1 MSVTAAA
8 AIGGAAGLL
17 GGVLQNKA
25 NKAASARQMAFQ
37 ERMSS
42 SAYQRGMADMK
53 KAGLNPILA
62 YSKGGASTPGGSTYQ
77 AQNIGSAA
85 TAGAQTAANASN
97 ISAQAEINRNN
108 AKMSELD
115 ARAFQKSGFGP
126 QYANASSINQTLGQ
140 QLKKFIGQ
148 GTSNVSTYTKE
159 SEQALKKLLDIE
171 QKVKSR
177 KNGTAL
183 HLRQDKTGGKMYE
196 SRK

>member
-1 MSVTAAA
+1 MSATAA
-8 AIGGAAGLL
+8 AIGGIAGLA
-17 GGVLQNKA
+17 GGILQNKA

-77 AQNIGSAA
+77 AQNIGAGA

-140 QLKKFIGQ
+140 QLKKLIGQ
-148 GTSNVSTYTKE
+148 GTSNVSSYTENAEK
-159 SEQALKKLLDIE
+159 ALKKLLATE

-177 KNGTAL
+177 KSGNSKD
-183 HLRQDKTGGKMYE
+183 LRILIQPDKKYR
-196 SRK
+196 RK

>member
-1 MSVTAAA
+1 MSAEAA
-8 AIGGAAGLL
+8 AIGGAAGLV
-17 GGVLQNKA
+17 GGILQNKA

-42 SAYQRGMADMK
+42 TAYQRGMADMK

-77 AQNIGSAA
+77 AQNVGSAG

-126 QYANASSINQTLGQ
+126 QYANSSSINQTIGQ
-140 QLKKFIGQ
+140 QLKKLIGQ
-148 GTSNVSTYTKE
+148 GTSNVSSFTE
-159 SEQALKKLLDIE
+159 NSEKALKKLLDTE
-171 QKVKSR
+171 QIVKSR
-177 KNGTAL
+177 KPNGNSND
-183 HLRQDKTGGKMYE
+183 LRILIQPNEKYR
-196 SRK
+196 RK

>member
-1 MSVTAAA
+1 MSWAA
-8 AIGGAAGLL
+8 AIGGAAGLA
-17 GGVLQNKA
+17 GGILQNKA

-42 SAYQRGMADMK
+42 TAYQRGMADMK

-77 AQNIGSAA
+77 AQNIGSAG

-140 QLKKFIGQ
+140 QLKKIIGQ
-148 GTSNVSTYTKE
+148 GTSNASSWTKNAE
-159 SEQALKKLLDIE
+159 KALKQILDTE
-171 QKVKSR
+171 EKVKQR
-177 KNGTAL
+177 KNGKAL
-183 HLRQDKTGGKMYE
+183 HLRQDKPGAKMYE

>member
-1 MSVTAAA
+1 MWEAA
-8 AIGGAAGLL
+8 AIGAGAGLL

-25 NKAASARQMAFQ
+25 NKSASARQMAFQ

-85 TAGAQTAANASN
+85 TAGATTAANASN

-115 ARAFQKSGFGP
+115 AKAFQQSGFGP
-126 QYANASSINQTLGQ
+126 QYANSSSINQTLGQ
-140 QLKKFIGQ
+140 QLKKLIGQ
-148 GTSNVSTYTKE
+148 GTSNVSSYTENAEK
-159 SEQALKKLLDIE
+159 ALKALLDTE
-171 QKVKSR
+171 LKVKSR
-177 KNGTAL
+177 KNGKTL
-183 HLRQDKTGGKMYE
+183 HLRQDKIGDKMYE

>member
-62 YSKGGASTPGGSTYQ
+62 YSKGGATTPGGSTYQ
-77 AQNIGSAA
+77 AQNIGSAG

-140 QLKKFIGQ
+140 QLKKIIGQ
-148 GTSNVSTYTKE
+148 GTSNASSWTKNAE
-159 SEQALKKLLDIE
+159 KALKQILDTE
-171 QKVKSR
+171 EKVKQR
-177 KNGTAL
+177 KNGKAL
-183 HLRQDKTGGKMYE
+183 HLRQDKPGAKMYE

>member
-1 MSVTAAA
+1 
-8 AIGGAAGLL
+8 
-17 GGVLQNKA
+17 
-25 NKAASARQMAFQ
+25 MAFQ

-42 SAYQRGMADMK
+42 TAYQRGMADMK

-62 YSKGGASTPGGSTYQ
+62 YSKGGATTPGGSTYQ
-77 AQNIGSAA
+77 AQNIGSAG

-140 QLKKFIGQ
+140 QLKKIIGQ
-148 GTSNVSTYTKE
+148 GTSNASSWTKNAE
-159 SEQALKKLLDIE
+159 KALKQILDTE
-171 QKVKSR
+171 EKVKQR
-177 KNGTAL
+177 KNGKAL
-183 HLRQDKTGGKMYE
+183 HLRQDKPGAKMYE

>member
-1 MSVTAAA
+1 MSAEAA
-8 AIGGAAGLL
+8 AIGGAAGLV
-17 GGVLQNKA
+17 GGILQNKA

-42 SAYQRGMADMK
+42 TAYQRGMADMK

-77 AQNIGSAA
+77 AENIGSAA
-85 TAGAQTAANASN
+85 TAGATTAANASN

-126 QYANASSINQTLGQ
+126 QFANSSSINQTIGQ
-140 QLKKFIGQ
+140 QLKKLIGQ
-148 GTSNVSTYTKE
+148 GTSNVSTYTKNTE
-159 SEQALKKLLDIE
+159 KALKQLLDTE
-171 QKVKSR
+171 EKVKQR
-177 KNGTAL
+177 KNGKTL
-183 HLRQDKTGGKMYE
+183 HLRQDKPGSKMYE

>member
-1 MSVTAAA
+1 MVAPAILAAA
-8 AIGGAAGLL
+8 VGAGSNLL
-17 GGVLQNKA
+17 GAHLQNKA
-25 NKAASARQMAFQ
+25 NKAASARQMEFQ

-77 AQNIGSAA
+77 AQNIGAAA

-140 QLKKFIGQ
+140 QLKKIIGQ
-148 GTSNVSTYTKE
+148 GTSNVSSYTEKAE
-159 SEQALKKLLDIE
+159 KALKYVLDTE
-171 QKVKSR
+171 QKVKQRSGNSKDLRILIQPDKKYRR
-177 KNGTAL
+177 K
-183 HLRQDKTGGKMYE
+183 
-196 SRK
+196 

>member
-1 MSVTAAA
+1 MSATAAA
-8 AIGGAAGLL
+8 VGGAAGLV
-17 GGVLQNKA
+17 GGILQNKA

-42 SAYQRGMADMK
+42 TAYQRGMADMK

-62 YSKGGASTPGGSTYQ
+62 YSKGGATTPGGSTYQ
-77 AQNIGSAA
+77 AQNIGSAG

-126 QYANASSINQTLGQ
+126 QYANASSINQTIGQ
-140 QLKKFIGQ
+140 QLKRFLGQ
-148 GTSNVSTYTKE
+148 GTSNVSTYTENTEK
-159 SEQALKKLLDIE
+159 ALKKLLDTE

-177 KNGTAL
+177 KNGKAL
-183 HLRQDKTGGKMYE
+183 HLRQNKIGGKMYE